1 MSDENNFTGRVR
13 RYARVGSAMAGLG
26 ARLAGERYL
35 GIQLDRERHA
45 ADLKTALGGIK
56 GPLMKVAQLLATI
69 PDALPEEYVRELI
82 QLQSN
87 APAMGW
93 PFVRRRMMGELGPDW
108 QSRFKTFEREAARA
122 ASLGQVHRAT
132 GLDGTPLACKLQ
144 YPDMASAVEADLSQ
158 LRLAMGLYERYDRA
172 VSTSEIHVE
181 IAARLREEL
190 DYAREAAHMRL
201 YGEILKGEPG
211 VAVPAPYPEL
221 STKRLLTMRWL
232 EGGPILD
239 IAKAPARVRN
249 EIALR
254 MFRIWYVP
262 FYFYGVIHG
271 DPHLGN
277 YTVAAE
283 DSTGRTVN
291 LLDFGCIRVFPASFV
306 KAVIDL
312 YHALERD
319 DEELAVQ
326 AYRSWGFGNLSK
338 EMIAVLNRWARFV
351 YGPLLDDRIRMIQG
365 RPGEP
370 EGPRLVDSVHR
381 DIRRLGGIAPPRA
394 FVFMDRAAIGLGS
407 VFLHLKATINWHRL
421 FHELIDDF
429 DEARLATRQKAAL
442 ARAGVPET
450 EDGENQKS
458 ADRQR
463 SPGKAP
469 MGTKARR
476 VSL

>member
-1 MSDENNFTGRVR
+1 MSDEDSFTGRVR
-13 RYARVGSAMAGLG
+13 RYARVGTAVGGLA

-35 GIQLDRERHA
+35 GIGIDRGRHA
-45 ADLKTALGGIK
+45 ADLKAALGGIK

-108 QSRFKTFEREAARA
+108 QTRFKSFEREAARA
-122 ASLGQVHRAT
+122 ASLGQVHRAVAR
-132 GLDGTPLACKLQ
+132 DGTMLACKLQ
-144 YPDMASAVEADLSQ
+144 YPEMSSAVEADLRQ
-158 LRLAMGLYERYDRA
+158 LRLAMSLYERYDRA
-172 VSTSEIHVE
+172 VTTADIHAE
-181 IAARLREEL
+181 LSARLREEL

-201 YGEILKGEPG
+201 YGEILGAETG
-211 VAVPAPYPEL
+211 VALPRPIAEL
-221 STKRLLTMRWL
+221 STRRLLTMTWL
-232 EGGPILD
+232 DGGSILD
-239 IAKAPARVRN
+239 IAAAPLEERN

-277 YTVAAE
+277 YTVAP
-283 DSTGRTVN
+283 DRTVN
-291 LLDFGCIRVFPASFV
+291 LLDFGCVRVFPASFV
-306 KAVIDL
+306 KGVIDL

-319 DEELAVQ
+319 DGELAVQ
-326 AYRSWGFGNLSK
+326 AYESWGFGNLST

-351 YGPLLDDRIRMIQG
+351 YGPLLDDRTRPIQE
-365 RPGEP
+365 RPKGHKAEP
-370 EGPRLVDSVHR
+370 EGPRLVDSVHQ

-394 FVFMDRAAIGLGS
+394 FVFMDRAAVGLGS
-407 VFLHLKATINWHRL
+407 VFMHLKAEINWHRL

-429 DEARLATRQKAAL
+429 DQAAL
-442 ARAGVPET
+442 AGRQRAALDRAGVPDAES
-450 EDGENQKS
+450 G
-458 ADRQR
+458 
-463 SPGKAP
+463 
-469 MGTKARR
+469 
-476 VSL
+476 